1 MRLNNLES
9 IQNAHH
15 RAKRVGRGP
24 GSGHGKTSCRGHKG
38 SLARSGGKRSPGF
51 EGGQMPLIRRSPK
64 RGFRNIFQ
72 SYEYAEINIAILDQL
87 NEENKIDIA
96 VLKIRG
102 IVKNRFRKLKILGT
116 GNLTRKITI
125 IADAF
130 SAAAIEKIKAAGGE
144 AIIRSE

>member
-9 IQNAHH
+9 NPEAHH

-51 EGGQMPLIRRSPK
+51 EGGQMPLVRRTPK

-72 SYEYAEINIAILDQL
+72 KIEYAEVNITVLNQL
-87 NEENKIDIA
+87 SEENKIDIA
-96 VLKIRG
+96 VLKTHG
-102 IVKNRFRKLKILGT
+102 IVKNRFRKLKVLGT
-116 GNLTRKITI
+116 GDINRKITI

-144 AIIRSE
+144 AIVRSE

>member
-9 IQNAHH
+9 IDKAHH

-38 SLARSGGKRSPGF
+38 SLARSGGQRSPGF
-51 EGGQMPLIRRSPK
+51 EGGQMPLVRRMPK

-72 SYEYAEINIAILDQL
+72 KYEYAEVNITML
-87 NEENKIDIA
+87 NLLSEENRIDIV
-96 VLKIRG
+96 VLKNRG
-102 IVKNRFRKLKILGT
+102 IVKNRFSKLKILGN
-116 GNLTRKITI
+116 GDLGRKITV

>member
-9 IQNAHH
+9 IHQAHH

-24 GSGHGKTSCRGHKG
+24 GSGHGKTSCKGHKG
-38 SLARSGGKRSPGF
+38 SLARSGGTRSPGF
-51 EGGQMPLIRRSPK
+51 EGGQMPLVRRTPK

-72 SYEYAEINIAILDQL
+72 KYEYAEVNITILNQL
-87 NEENKIDIA
+87 SEDNKIDIA
-96 VLKIRG
+96 ILKNRG

-116 GNLTRKITI
+116 GDISRKITI

>member
-9 IQNAHH
+9 FYGAHH

-51 EGGQMPLIRRSPK
+51 EGGQMPLVRRTPK

-72 SYEYAEINIAILDQL
+72 KFEYAEVNVSILNRLIDD
-87 NEENKIDIA
+87 NKIDIL
-96 VLKIRG
+96 VLKNRG
-102 IVKNRFRKLKILGT
+102 IVKNRINKLKILGD
-116 GNLTRKITI
+116 GDLNQK
-125 IADAF
+125 
-130 SAAAIEKIKAAGGE
+130 
-144 AIIRSE
+144 